1 MEENTAAVNEIGTV
15 KIASDVVGT
24 IAVMVAQEVEGIFS
38 MSGGF
43 TDDIAEK
50 FGMKSSNKGI
60 KVQVGETEAAIDL
73 YLIVDYG
80 VKIPEVCL
88 NAQERVKNAVETMT
102 GLKVVEIN
110 IHVQGINSP
119 KEQKTEEDANSKVK

>member
-24 IAVMVAQEVEGIFS
+24 IAVMAAQEVEGIFS

-119 KEQKTEEDANSKVK
+119 KEQKTEEDTNPKVK

>member
-1 MEENTAAVNEIGTV
+1 MEENTAAVNDIGTV

-24 IAVMVAQEVEGIFS
+24 IAVMAAQEVEGIFS

-80 VKIPEVCL
+80 VKIPEVCSA
-88 NAQERVKNAVETMT
+88 AQERVKNAVETMT
-102 GLKVVEIN
+102 GLKVVE
-110 IHVQGINSP
+110 V
-119 KEQKTEEDANSKVK
+119 